1 MSTTINQLSNQLI
14 KEKILCTHCDEEV
27 VVPYYSAIDKKH
39 QNTFCCL
46 GCVTVYEVIH
56 DKGLDQYYEI
66 KKDSEALKRRS
77 PAEEKAKSYSYLDEE
92 NFQKDYS
99 YTIKET
105 RVLEFYLEGIH
116 CLACLWL
123 IEKLPEFIP
132 GVSFARLDIGKSI
145 ATIGI
150 TTEGQFS
157 KVAKEL
163 HSLGYK
169 PHPLKRNEDQKKF
182 QIKEE
187 RTFLKRMAVAAAA
200 SMNIMLYAVSI
211 YAGADG
217 IYAEIFG
224 ILTVVLAIPVMTYSA
239 YPFYLSAF
247 NALKNK
253 KMNLDVPIAMALL
266 IGFFYGIFNIT
277 KMNHEN
283 YLDSLTA
290 LVFLLLITRY
300 FLLKVQ
306 QMGLTANDLNFF
318 YTSNS
323 ILKQKTNGDFEE
335 IHPTHVR
342 AGDFIKVKPNE
353 MIPVDGIIKEG
364 NSYLNLSLLNGESL
378 PRKAYVG
385 EHVFSG
391 TENIDQDLII
401 EVTATDKET
410 RLGKILKGVENGW
423 ANRAQIVQLTDSVS
437 SYFISAVFVLSLA
450 VFIYQTTLGNFGHGL
465 NLAITLL
472 IVTCPCALA
481 LATPMTLT
489 NSMSKASKKG
499 IIIKNDQVIQ
509 KLSEIKTVFIDKTGT
524 ITFGKFKIIYKKSTD
539 PVRENEFQDIIFTL
553 EKNSRHPIALA
564 LKEDLRT
571 SSRKM
576 LEMDDVQ
583 EVLGTGVQGYLNQN
597 KYVVKAIKDQSFT
610 TSESHVQK
618 ATVLTSKIGLYEN
631 DQLVYEIH
639 LQDQIRPDSKM
650 IIQGLK
656 KSGFKVLLLSGD
668 KKEIV
673 QAMAREVGLTDSEW
687 IAEISPEEKCEYIKK
702 DPDCLMIGDGA
713 NDALALSYAKVGV
726 AVQGAMDIS
735 LRASD
740 VYLTTPGIKPLF
752 DLLTISRETMY
763 VIYRNLV
770 LSLSYNTV
778 SVFAVFL
785 GFISPLVAAIIM
797 PVSSLTVLL
806 STIIGTKKL
815 RMIFSSEKSV
825 SSYNGETTWK

>member
-1 MSTTINQLSNQLI
+1 MSTTIDQLNHQII

-27 VVPYYSAIDKKH
+27 VVPYFSKIDKKH
-39 QNTFCCL
+39 QHTFCCL

-56 DKGLDQYYEI
+56 DKGLNQYYDI

-92 NFQKDYS
+92 NFQNDYS

-150 TTEGQFS
+150 TEDGKFS
-157 KVAKEL
+157 TVAKEL

-200 SMNIMLYAVSI
+200 SMNIMLYAISI

-217 IYAEIFG
+217 AYAEFFG

-323 ILKQKTNGDFEE
+323 LLKQNANGEFHE
-335 IHPTHVR
+335 IHPSHVVI
-342 AGDFIKVKPNE
+342 GDLIKVKPNE
-353 MIPVDGIIKEG
+353 MIPVDGIIRNG
-364 NSYLNLSLLNGESL
+364 SSYLNLSLLNGESL

-385 EHVFSG
+385 EHVYSG
-391 TENIDQDLII
+391 TENVDQELII

-423 ANRAQIVQLTDSVS
+423 ANRAPIVQLTDSVS
-437 SYFISAVFVLSLA
+437 SYFISAVFILSFA
-450 VFIYQTTLGNFGHGL
+450 VFIYQTSMGNFGHGL

-524 ITFGKFKIIYKKSTD
+524 ITFGKFKITFKKSQNNEK
-539 PVRENEFQDIIFTL
+539 ENFYQDIIFTL

-564 LKEDLRT
+564 LKEDLR
-571 SSRKM
+571 SSERKH
-576 LEMDDVQ
+576 LELDDVQ
-583 EVLGTGVQGYLNQN
+583 EIIGLGVTGQYQNQ
-597 KYVVKAIKDQSFT
+597 KYQVKAIKEQFS
-610 TSESHVQK
+610 SEQVVKSS
-618 ATVLTSKIGLYEN
+618 VLNSVVGLYEN

-639 LQDQIRPDSKM
+639 LQDQIRPDSKN

-656 KSGFKVLLLSGD
+656 KAGFKVLLLSGD

-673 QAMAREVGLTDSEW
+673 QAMAREVGLTDHEW
-687 IAEISPEEKCEYIKK
+687 IAEISPEEKCEYIKN

-740 VYLTTPGIKPLF
+740 VYLTTPGIRPLF

-770 LSLSYNTV
+770 LSLSYNTL

-785 GFISPLVAAIIM
+785 GIISPLVAAIIM

-815 RMIFSSEKSV
+815 RSIFSIEKRAIHH
-825 SSYNGETTWK
+825 GETTWK

>member
-1 MSTTINQLSNQLI
+1 MSTTIDQLSNQLI

-27 VVPYYSAIDKKH
+27 VVPYYSKIDKSHKH
-39 QNTFCCL
+39 TFCCL

-99 YTIKET
+99 YTIKDT

-132 GVSFARLDIGKSI
+132 GVEFARLDIGKSI

-150 TTEGQFS
+150 TDSGKFS
-157 KVAKEL
+157 TVAREL

-224 ILTVVLAIPVMTYSA
+224 LLTVVLAIPVMTYSA
-239 YPFYLSAF
+239 YPFYLSAY

-323 ILKQKTNGDFEE
+323 ILKQNPQGDFQE
-335 IHPTHVR
+335 IHPTHVI
-342 AGDFIKVKPNE
+342 AGDLIKVKPNE
-353 MIPVDGIIKEG
+353 MIPVDGIIKKG
-364 NSYLNLSLLNGESL
+364 SSYLNLSLLNGESL

-385 EHVFSG
+385 EHVYSG
-391 TENIDQDLII
+391 TENVDQELII
-401 EVTATDKET
+401 EVTATDKDT

-423 ANRAQIVQLTDSVS
+423 ANRAPIVQLTDSVS
-437 SYFISAVFVLSLA
+437 SYFISAVFILSLA
-450 VFIYQTTLGNFGHGL
+450 VFLYQTALGNFGHGL

-524 ITFGKFKIIYKKSTD
+524 ITFGKFKIIYKKAYQTD
-539 PVRENEFQDIIFTL
+539 KEELYQDIIFTL

-564 LKEDLRT
+564 LKEDLR
-571 SSRKM
+571 SSNRKM
-576 LEMDDVQ
+576 IEMEDVQ
-583 EVLGTGVQGYLNQN
+583 EVLGTGVKGQYLGHS
-597 KYVVKAIKDQSFT
+597 YVVKAIKNDSPSEQNTNQSILN
-610 TSESHVQK
+610 SMV
-618 ATVLTSKIGLYEN
+618 GLFE
-631 DQLVYEIH
+631 DDRLVYEIH
-639 LQDQIRPDSKM
+639 LQDQIRPDSKN

-656 KSGFKVLLLSGD
+656 KAGFKVVLLSGD

-673 QAMAREVGLTDSEW
+673 KAMAHEVGLNEREW
-687 IAEISPEEKCEYIKK
+687 IAEISPEEKCEYIKS

-740 VYLTTPGIKPLF
+740 VYLTTPGIRPLY
-752 DLLTISRETMY
+752 DLLTISRETMF

-778 SVFAVFL
+778 SVFAVFM
-785 GFISPLVAAIIM
+785 GIISPLVAAIIM

-815 RMIFSSEKSV
+815 RMIFSAEKKNFS
-825 SSYNGETTWK
+825 NGAATWK